1 MADQD
6 DRRFD
11 PSETDASRT
20 RMQGGGVGA
29 REMDQQRDP
38 NRFQTA
44 TNPEQRSFAGDL
56 DDATNADRPS
66 QADFGDTDLR
76 AANSGVA
83 GGDGAEMQ
91 AEESNGARR
100 DGWGV
105 DPNLGRNE
113 AGLKDVDGDLGAGT
127 PANVD
132 VHNLGQEDNPE
143 QDWGEPA
150 AEGAV
155 FSSNKTNRGG
165 RTELERG
172 QGAKTRAANKNI
184 VSRRN

>member
-1 MADQD
+1 MADHD

-11 PSETDASRT
+11 PSETDANRT

-44 TNPEQRSFAGDL
+44 TNPEQRSFEGDL
-56 DDATNADRPS
+56 DDTTNADRPS

-76 AANSGVA
+76 AANSGGSA
-83 GGDGAEMQ
+83 GADGSAPP
-91 AEESNGARR
+91 EESAAARR

-113 AGLKDVDGDLGAGT
+113 AGLGDVDGDLGAGT
-127 PANVD
+127 PPNVD
-132 VHNLGQEDNPE
+132 VHKLGQDDKPQ
-143 QDWGEPA
+143 QDWGDPA
-150 AEGAV
+150 DEGAT
-155 FSSNKTNRGG
+155 FSSTNTNRGG

-172 QGAKTRAANKNI
+172 QGAKTRAHNKDTF
-184 VSRRN
+184 SRRT

>member
-1 MADQD
+1 MADRND
-6 DRRFD
+6 NFD
-11 PSETDASRT
+11 PSQAETNRT

-29 REMDQQRDP
+29 REMDQQQDP

-44 TNPEQRSFAGDL
+44 TNPEQRSFEGDL

-76 AANSGVA
+76 AANA
-83 GGDGAEMQ
+83 DGAG
-91 AEESNGARR
+91 APPEESNAARR

-105 DPNLGRNE
+105 DPDLGRNE
-113 AGLKDVDGDLGAGT
+113 AGMGDVEGDLGAGT
-127 PANVD
+127 PPNVD
-132 VHNLGQEDNPE
+132 IHKLGQTDNPE

-150 AEGAV
+150 AEGAM

-184 VSRRN
+184 VSRRS